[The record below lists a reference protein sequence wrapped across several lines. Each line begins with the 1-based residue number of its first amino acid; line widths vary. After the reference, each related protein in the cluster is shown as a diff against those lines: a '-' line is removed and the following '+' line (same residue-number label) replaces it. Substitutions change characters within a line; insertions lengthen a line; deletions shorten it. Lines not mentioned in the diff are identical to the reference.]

1 MCDGIGEYGF
11 LWDGIQLIN
20 DVPVEKGK
28 EFLKKFI
35 IRESG

>member
-28 EFLKKFI
+28 HINKAYKHMD
-35 IRESG
+35 R